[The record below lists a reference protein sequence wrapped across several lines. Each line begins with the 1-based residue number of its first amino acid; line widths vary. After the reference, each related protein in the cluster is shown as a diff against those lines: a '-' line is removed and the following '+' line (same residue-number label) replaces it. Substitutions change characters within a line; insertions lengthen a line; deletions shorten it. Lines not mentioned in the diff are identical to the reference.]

1 MEKGKKGRTMNKVLK
16 GLVAVAATA
25 AMAIAGFAGAASAT
39 AAQIAGGTTKLT
51 INGASAGDTFNIYRL
66 LNATGDADAVAYYLR
81 TDTRDAAPADS
92 DVAATA
98 KTITDGLKKDAK
110 VADNATIEAATEKV
124 TDFLGAK
131 KNGNSSAGN
140 IASFGD
146 MDQWA
151 KNFYTNYLKGETS
164 AVAADYTATV
174 AEDATSAT
182 VNNIQA
188 GYYMIIQ
195 TNAASDSAYSVAVVS
210 TAYAGENGLTVTLKR
225 DVPEL
230 TKKVKDTNDTQGDTS
245 EWQDSADYDVNDYV
259 PFQLTGTMPKN
270 IAAYKTYAYTFHDK
284 MSAGLTFVND
294 NEHPVKVYAV
304 NGEIKTE
311 IEEGYT
317 VVTTGLANDET
328 FNVKFAD
335 LKAAKGADD
344 AEITVDENT
353 KIVVEY
359 YGQLNGEAV
368 IGKAGNP
375 NSAYLEYENNPEAE
389 GEGTGKTPEDKVI
402 VFTYEVDINKV
413 NKDKTPLKGATFLLE
428 KKNSNGEWVRVD
440 ELEATQNGTSYTSK
454 FQRVDDG
461 TYRLTETKAPAGY
474 TPIAPKEFTISAT
487 HDTESKD
494 PKLTKF
500 EITGLTDNPI
510 SNTDGTASAD
520 IVNTKGSE
528 LPSTGGMGTVMLYV
542 AGVAVFVLAGAT
554 LVMAL
559 RRRNA

>member
-1 MEKGKKGRTMNKVLK
+1 MNKVLK

-39 AAQIAGGTTKLT
+39 AAQIADGTTKLT

-92 DVAATA
+92 GVAAIA

-182 VNNIQA
+182 VNKIQA

-195 TNAASDSAYSVAVVS
+195 TDAASDSAYSVAVVS

-344 AEITVDENT
+344 AEITVDKNT

-389 GEGTGKTPEDKVI
+389 GKGTGKTPEDKVI

-413 NKDKTPLKGATFLLE
+413 NKDKTPLEGATFLLE

-528 LPSTGGMGTVMLYV
+528 LPSTGGMGTVLLYV
-542 AGVAVFVLAGAT
+542 AGIAVFVLAGAT

>member
-1 MEKGKKGRTMNKVLK
+1 MNKVLK

-92 DVAATA
+92 GVAATA

-294 NEHPVKVYAV
+294 NEHSVKVYAV

-311 IEEGYT
+311 ITDGYI
-317 VVTTGLANDET
+317 VETTGLAKDET

-344 AEITVDENT
+344 AKITVDENT

-375 NSAYLEYENNPEAE
+375 NRAYLEYENNPEAE

-413 NKDKTPLKGATFLLE
+413 NKDKTPLEGATFLLE

-528 LPSTGGMGTVMLYV
+528 LPSTGGMGTVLLYV
-542 AGVAVFVLAGAT
+542 AGIAVFVLAGAT

>member
-1 MEKGKKGRTMNKVLK
+1 MNKVLK
-16 GLVAVAATA
+16 GLVAVVSTA

-39 AAQIAGGTTKLT
+39 AAQTAGGTTKLT
-51 INGASAGDTFNIYRL
+51 INGASTGDTFNIYRL

-92 DVAATA
+92 GAVATA
-98 KTITDGLKKDAK
+98 KTITDGLKKDAS
-110 VADNATIEAATEKV
+110 VAGNATIETATKTV

-131 KNGNSSAGN
+131 KNGNSSTGD
-140 IASFGD
+140 ITSFGD

-151 KNFYTNYLKGETS
+151 KIFYTNYLKDKTP

-174 AEDATSAT
+174 AEGATSAT
-182 VNNIQA
+182 VSDIQA

-195 TNAASDSAYSVAVVS
+195 TNAASDNAYSVAVVS

-225 DVPEL
+225 DVPKL
-230 TKKVKDTNDTQGDTS
+230 TKKVKDVNDSTGDKTD
-245 EWQDSADYDVNDYV
+245 WQDSADYDVNDYV

-270 IAAYKTYAYTFHDK
+270 IAAYTTYAYTFHDT
-284 MSAGLTFVND
+284 MSEGLTFVND
-294 NEHPVKVYAV
+294 KDHPVKVYAV
-304 NGEIKTE
+304 NGETKTE
-311 IEEGYT
+311 IKTGYD
-317 VVTTGLANDET
+317 VVTTGLANNET

-335 LKAAKGADD
+335 LKLAEDAKGTA
-344 AEITVDENT
+344 ITINENT

-359 YGQLNGEAV
+359 YGQLNEQSK
-368 IGKAGNP
+368 IGAEGNP
-375 NSAYLEYENNPEAE
+375 NRAYLEYENNPEAE

-413 NKDKTPLKGATFLLE
+413 DKDSAALEGATFLLE
-428 KKNSNGEWVRVD
+428 KKNSNGEWVKVA

-474 TPIAPKEFTISAT
+474 TPIAPKEFTISAM
-487 HDTESKD
+487 HSVESDK
-494 PKLTKF
+494 PELTKF
-500 EITGLTDNPI
+500 EITGLTDNKI
-510 SNTDGTASAD
+510 ENTEGTASAD

-528 LPSTGGMGTVMLYV
+528 LPSTGGMGTTVLYA
-542 AGVAVFVLAGAT
+542 AGAAIVLAAAFGIAFA
-554 LVMAL
+554 V
-559 RRRNA
+559 RRRNAR

>member
-1 MEKGKKGRTMNKVLK
+1 MNKVLK

-39 AAQIAGGTTKLT
+39 AAQTAGGTTKLT
-51 INGASAGDTFNIYRL
+51 INGASADDTFNIYRL

-92 DVAATA
+92 GVAAIA

-131 KNGNSSAGN
+131 NNGNSSAGN

-413 NKDKTPLKGATFLLE
+413 NKDKILLEGATFLLE

-440 ELEATQNGTSYTSK
+440 ELEATKNGTSYTSK

-474 TPIAPKEFTISAT
+474 TPIAPKEFTISAM
-487 HDTESKD
+487 HSVESDK
-494 PKLTKF
+494 PELTKF
-500 EITGLTDNPI
+500 EITGLTDNEI
-510 SNTDGTASAD
+510 ENTKGTASAD
-520 IVNTKGSE
+520 IVNTKGSA

>member
-16 GLVAVAATA
+16 GLVAVAASA
-25 AMAIAGFAGAASAT
+25 AMAVAGFAGAASAT

-92 DVAATA
+92 GVAATA

-131 KNGNSSAGN
+131 KNGNPSAGN

-311 IEEGYT
+311 ITDGYI
-317 VVTTGLANDET
+317 VETTGLAKDET

-375 NSAYLEYENNPEAE
+375 NRAYLEYENNPEAE

-413 NKDKTPLKGATFLLE
+413 NKDKTPLEGATFLLE

-528 LPSTGGMGTVMLYV
+528 LPSTGGMGTVLLYV
-542 AGVAVFVLAGAT
+542 AGIAVFVLAGAT

>member
-1 MEKGKKGRTMNKVLK
+1 MNKVLK
-16 GLVAVAATA
+16 GLVAVVSTA

-39 AAQIAGGTTKLT
+39 AAQTAGGTTKLT
-51 INGASAGDTFNIYRL
+51 INGASTGDTFNIYRL

-92 DVAATA
+92 GAAATA
-98 KTITDGLKKDAK
+98 KTITDGLKKDAS
-110 VADNATIEAATEKV
+110 VAGNATIETATKTV

-131 KNGNSSAGN
+131 KNGNSSTGD
-140 IASFGD
+140 ITSFGD

-151 KNFYTNYLKGETS
+151 KIFYTNYLKDKTP

-174 AEDATSAT
+174 AEGATSAT
-182 VNNIQA
+182 VSDIQA

-195 TNAASDSAYSVAVVS
+195 TNAASDNAYSVAVVS

-225 DVPEL
+225 DVPKL
-230 TKKVKDTNDTQGDTS
+230 TKKVKDVNDSTGDKTD
-245 EWQDSADYDVNDYV
+245 WQDSADYDVNDYV

-270 IAAYKTYAYTFHDK
+270 IAAYTTYAYTFHDT
-284 MSAGLTFVND
+284 MSEGLTFVND
-294 NEHPVKVYAV
+294 KDHPVKVYAV
-304 NGEIKTE
+304 NGETKTE
-311 IEEGYT
+311 IKTGYD
-317 VVTTGLANDET
+317 VVTTGLANNET

-335 LKAAKGADD
+335 LKLAEDAKGTV
-344 AEITVDENT
+344 ITINENT

-359 YGQLNGEAV
+359 YGQLNEQSK
-368 IGKAGNP
+368 IGAEGNP
-375 NSAYLEYENNPEAE
+375 NRAYLEYENNPEAE

-413 NKDKTPLKGATFLLE
+413 DKDSAALEGATFLLE
-428 KKNSNGEWVRVD
+428 KKNSNGEWVKVA

-474 TPIAPKEFTISAT
+474 TPIAPKEFTISAM
-487 HDTESKD
+487 HSVESDK
-494 PKLTKF
+494 PELTKF
-500 EITGLTDNPI
+500 EITGLTDNKI
-510 SNTDGTASAD
+510 ENTEGTASAD

-528 LPSTGGMGTVMLYV
+528 LPSTGGMGTTVLYA
-542 AGVAVFVLAGAT
+542 AGAAIVLAAAFGIAFA
-554 LVMAL
+554 V
-559 RRRNA
+559 RRRNAR

>member
-1 MEKGKKGRTMNKVLK
+1 MNKVLK

-25 AMAIAGFAGAASAT
+25 AMAIAGVAGASTAM
-39 AAQIAGGTTKLT
+39 AAQTAGGTTKLT
-51 INGASAGDTFNIYRL
+51 INGASTGDTFNIYRL

-92 DVAATA
+92 GAAATA
-98 KTITDGLKKDAK
+98 KTITDGLKKDAS
-110 VADNATIEAATEKV
+110 VAGNATIETATKTV

-131 KNGNSSAGN
+131 KNGNSSTGD
-140 IASFGD
+140 ITSFGD

-151 KNFYTNYLKGETS
+151 KIFYTNYLKDKTP

-174 AEDATSAT
+174 AEGATSAT
-182 VNNIQA
+182 VSDIQA

-195 TNAASDSAYSVAVVS
+195 TNAASDNAYSVAVVS

-225 DVPEL
+225 DVPKL
-230 TKKVKDTNDTQGDTS
+230 TKKVKDVNDSTGDKTD
-245 EWQDSADYDVNDYV
+245 WQDSADYDVNDYV

-270 IAAYKTYAYTFHDK
+270 IAAYTTYAYTFHDT
-284 MSAGLTFVND
+284 MSEGLTFVND
-294 NEHPVKVYAV
+294 KDHPVKVYAV
-304 NGEIKTE
+304 NGETKTE
-311 IEEGYT
+311 IKTGYD
-317 VVTTGLANDET
+317 VVTTGLANNET

-335 LKAAKGADD
+335 LKLAEDAKGTA
-344 AEITVDENT
+344 ITINENT

-359 YGQLNGEAV
+359 YGQLNEQSK
-368 IGKAGNP
+368 IGAEGNP
-375 NSAYLEYENNPEAE
+375 NRAYLEYENNPEAE

-413 NKDKTPLKGATFLLE
+413 DKDSAALEGATFLLE
-428 KKNSNGEWVRVD
+428 KKNSNGEWIKVA
-440 ELEATQNGTSYTSK
+440 ELKAIQNGTSYTSK

-474 TPIAPKEFTISAT
+474 TPIAPKEFTISAM
-487 HDTESKD
+487 HSVESDK
-494 PKLTKF
+494 PELTKF
-500 EITGLTDNPI
+500 EITGLTDNKI
-510 SNTDGTASAD
+510 ENTEGTASAD

-528 LPSTGGMGTVMLYV
+528 LPSTGGMGTVLLYV
-542 AGVAVFVLAGAT
+542 AGIAVFVLAGAT

>member
-1 MEKGKKGRTMNKVLK
+1 MNKVLK

-92 DVAATA
+92 GVAATA

-311 IEEGYT
+311 IEKGYA

-335 LKAAKGADD
+335 LKAATGADD
-344 AEITVDENT
+344 AAITVDENT

-368 IGKAGNP
+368 IGKEGNP
-375 NSAYLEYENNPEAE
+375 NRAYLEYENNPEAE

-413 NKDKTPLKGATFLLE
+413 NKDNAPLEGATFLLE
-428 KKNSNGEWVRVD
+428 KKNSKDEWVKVA
-440 ELEATQNGTSYTSK
+440 EFEATKNGTSYTSK

-487 HDTESKD
+487 HDAESND

-500 EITGLTDNPI
+500 EITGLTDNLI
-510 SNTDGTASAD
+510 SNIDGTASAD

-528 LPSTGGMGTVMLYV
+528 LPSTGGMGTVLLYV
-542 AGVAVFVLAGAT
+542 AGIAVFVLAGAT

>member
-1 MEKGKKGRTMNKVLK
+1 MNKVLK

-92 DVAATA
+92 GVAATA

-131 KNGNSSAGN
+131 ENGNSSAGN

-413 NKDKTPLKGATFLLE
+413 NKDKTPLEGATFLLE

-528 LPSTGGMGTVMLYV
+528 LPSTGGMGTVLLYV
-542 AGVAVFVLAGAT
+542 AGIAVFVLAGAT

>member
-1 MEKGKKGRTMNKVLK
+1 MNKVLK

-39 AAQIAGGTTKLT
+39 AAQTAGGTTKLT

-81 TDTRDAAPADS
+81 TDTRDAAPADPADS
-92 DVAATA
+92 GVAATA
-98 KTITDGLKKDAK
+98 KTITDGLKKDAN
-110 VADNATIEAATEKV
+110 VADAATIETATKTV

-131 KNGNSSAGN
+131 KNGNSSTGD
-140 IASFGD
+140 ITSFGD

-151 KNFYTNYLKGETS
+151 KIFYTNYLKDKTP

-174 AEDATSAT
+174 AEGATSAT
-182 VNNIQA
+182 VSDIQA

-195 TNAASDSAYSVAVVS
+195 TNAASDNAYSVAVVS

-225 DVPEL
+225 DVPKL
-230 TKKVKDTNDTQGDTS
+230 TKKVKDVNDSTGNKTD
-245 EWQDSADYDVNDYV
+245 WQDSADYDVNDYV

-270 IAAYKTYAYTFHDK
+270 IAAYTTYAYTFHDT
-284 MSAGLTFVND
+284 MSEGLTFVND
-294 NEHPVKVYAV
+294 KDHPVKVYAV
-304 NGEIKTE
+304 NGETKTE
-311 IEEGYT
+311 IKTGYD
-317 VVTTGLANDET
+317 VVTTGLANKET

-335 LKAAKGADD
+335 LKLAEDAKGTA
-344 AEITVDENT
+344 ITINENT

-359 YGQLNGEAV
+359 YGQLNEQSK
-368 IGKAGNP
+368 IGAEGNP
-375 NSAYLEYENNPEAE
+375 NRAYLEYENNPEAE

-413 NKDKTPLKGATFLLE
+413 DKDSVALEGATFLLE
-428 KKNSNGEWVRVD
+428 KKNSNGEWVTVA

-487 HDTESKD
+487 HSVESDK
-494 PKLTKF
+494 PELTKF
-500 EITGLTDNPI
+500 EITGLTDNKI
-510 SNTDGTASAD
+510 ENTKGTASAD
-520 IVNTKGSE
+520 IVNTKGSA

>member
-1 MEKGKKGRTMNKVLK
+1 MNKVLK
-16 GLVAVAATA
+16 GLVAVVSTA

-39 AAQIAGGTTKLT
+39 AAQTAGGTTKLT
-51 INGASAGDTFNIYRL
+51 INGASTGDTFNIYRL

-92 DVAATA
+92 GAAATA
-98 KTITDGLKKDAK
+98 KTITDGLKKDTS
-110 VADNATIEAATEKV
+110 VAGNATIETATKTV

-131 KNGNSSAGN
+131 KNGNSSTGD
-140 IASFGD
+140 ITSFGD

-151 KNFYTNYLKGETS
+151 KIFYTNYLKDKTP

-174 AEDATSAT
+174 AEGATSAT
-182 VNNIQA
+182 VSDIQA

-195 TNAASDSAYSVAVVS
+195 TNAASDNAYSVAVVS

-225 DVPEL
+225 DVPKL
-230 TKKVKDTNDTQGDTS
+230 TKKVKDVNDSTGDKTD
-245 EWQDSADYDVNDYV
+245 WQDSADYDVNDYV

-270 IAAYKTYAYTFHDK
+270 IAAYTTYAYTFHDT
-284 MSAGLTFVND
+284 MSEGLTFVND
-294 NEHPVKVYAV
+294 KDHPVKVYAV
-304 NGEIKTE
+304 NGETKTE
-311 IEEGYT
+311 IKTGYD
-317 VVTTGLANDET
+317 VVATGLASNET

-335 LKAAKGADD
+335 LKLAEDAKGA
-344 AEITVDENT
+344 AITINGNT

-359 YGQLNGEAV
+359 YGQLNEQSK
-368 IGKAGNP
+368 IGAEGNP
-375 NSAYLEYENNPEAE
+375 NRAYLEYENNPEAE

-413 NKDKTPLKGATFLLE
+413 DKDSAALEGATFLLE
-428 KKNSNGEWVRVD
+428 KKNSNGEWVKVA

-474 TPIAPKEFTISAT
+474 TPIAPKEFTISAM
-487 HDTESKD
+487 HSVESDK
-494 PKLTKF
+494 PELTKF
-500 EITGLTDNPI
+500 EITGLTDNKI
-510 SNTDGTASAD
+510 ENTEGTASAD

-528 LPSTGGMGTVMLYV
+528 LPSTGGMGTTILY
-542 AGVAVFVLAGAT
+542 AAGAAIV
-554 LVMAL
+554 LVAAFGIAFAV
-559 RRRNA
+559 RRRNAR

>member
-1 MEKGKKGRTMNKVLK
+1 MNKVLK
-16 GLVAVAATA
+16 GLVAVAVTA

-39 AAQIAGGTTKLT
+39 AAQTAGGTTKLT

-81 TDTRDAAPADS
+81 TDTRDAAPADPADS
-92 DVAATA
+92 GVAATA
-98 KTITDGLKKDAK
+98 KTITDGLKKDAN
-110 VADNATIEAATEKV
+110 VADAATIETATKTV

-131 KNGNSSAGN
+131 KNGNSSTGD
-140 IASFGD
+140 ITSFGD

-151 KNFYTNYLKGETS
+151 KIFYTNYLKDKTP

-174 AEDATSAT
+174 AEGATSAT
-182 VNNIQA
+182 VSDIQA

-195 TNAASDSAYSVAVVS
+195 TNAASDNAYSVAVVS

-225 DVPEL
+225 DVPKL
-230 TKKVKDTNDTQGDTS
+230 TKKVKDVNDSTGNKTD
-245 EWQDSADYDVNDYV
+245 WQDSADYDVNDYV

-270 IAAYKTYAYTFHDK
+270 IAAYTTYAYTFHDT
-284 MSAGLTFVND
+284 MSEGLTFVND
-294 NEHPVKVYAV
+294 KDHPVKVYAV
-304 NGEIKTE
+304 NGETKTE
-311 IEEGYT
+311 IKTGYD
-317 VVTTGLANDET
+317 VVTTGLANKET

-335 LKAAKGADD
+335 LKLAEDAKGTA
-344 AEITVDENT
+344 ITINENT

-359 YGQLNGEAV
+359 YGQLNEQSK
-368 IGKAGNP
+368 IGAEGNP
-375 NSAYLEYENNPEAE
+375 NRAYLEYENNPEAE

-413 NKDKTPLKGATFLLE
+413 DKDSVALEGATFLLE
-428 KKNSNGEWVRVD
+428 KKNSNGEWVTVA

-474 TPIAPKEFTISAT
+474 TPIAPKEFTISAM
-487 HDTESKD
+487 HSVESDK
-494 PKLTKF
+494 PELTKF
-500 EITGLTDNPI
+500 EITGLTDNKI
-510 SNTDGTASAD
+510 ENTKGTASAD
-520 IVNTKGSE
+520 IVNTKGSA

>member
-1 MEKGKKGRTMNKVLK
+1 MNKVLK

-39 AAQIAGGTTKLT
+39 AAQTAGGTTKLI

-81 TDTRDAAPADS
+81 TDTRDAAPADPADS
-92 DVAATA
+92 GVAATA
-98 KTITDGLKKDAK
+98 KTITDGLKKDAN
-110 VADNATIEAATEKV
+110 VADAATIETATKTV

-131 KNGNSSAGN
+131 KNGNSSTGD
-140 IASFGD
+140 ITSFGD

-151 KNFYTNYLKGETS
+151 KIFYTNYLKDKTP

-174 AEDATSAT
+174 AEGATSAT
-182 VNNIQA
+182 VSDIQA

-195 TNAASDSAYSVAVVS
+195 TNAASDNAYSVAVVS

-225 DVPEL
+225 DVPKL
-230 TKKVKDTNDTQGDTS
+230 TKKVKDVNDSTGNKTD
-245 EWQDSADYDVNDYV
+245 WQDSADYDVNDYV

-270 IAAYKTYAYTFHDK
+270 IAAYTTYAYTFHDT
-284 MSAGLTFVND
+284 MSEGLTFVND
-294 NEHPVKVYAV
+294 KDHPVKVYAV
-304 NGEIKTE
+304 NGETKTE
-311 IEEGYT
+311 IKTGYD
-317 VVTTGLANDET
+317 VVTTGLANKET

-335 LKAAKGADD
+335 LKLAEDAKGTA
-344 AEITVDENT
+344 ITINENT

-359 YGQLNGEAV
+359 YGQLNEQSK
-368 IGKAGNP
+368 IGAEGNP
-375 NSAYLEYENNPEAE
+375 NRAYLEYENNPEAE

-413 NKDKTPLKGATFLLE
+413 DKDSVALEGATFLLE
-428 KKNSNGEWVRVD
+428 KKNSNGEWVTVA

-474 TPIAPKEFTISAT
+474 TPIAPKEFTISAM
-487 HDTESKD
+487 HSVESDK
-494 PKLTKF
+494 PELTKF
-500 EITGLTDNPI
+500 EITGLTDNKI
-510 SNTDGTASAD
+510 ENTKGTASAD
-520 IVNTKGSE
+520 IVNTKGSA

>member
-1 MEKGKKGRTMNKVLK
+1 MNKVLK

-39 AAQIAGGTTKLT
+39 AAQTAGGTTKLT

-92 DVAATA
+92 GVAATA
-98 KTITDGLKKDAK
+98 KTITDGLKKDAN
-110 VADNATIEAATEKV
+110 VADAATIETATKTV

-131 KNGNSSAGN
+131 KNGNSSTGD
-140 IASFGD
+140 ITSFGD

-151 KNFYTNYLKGETS
+151 KIFYTNYLKDKTP

-174 AEDATSAT
+174 AEGATSAT
-182 VNNIQA
+182 VSDIQA

-195 TNAASDSAYSVAVVS
+195 TNAASDNAYSVAVVS

-225 DVPEL
+225 DVPKL
-230 TKKVKDTNDTQGDTS
+230 TKKVKDVNDSTGDKTD
-245 EWQDSADYDVNDYV
+245 WQDSADYDVNDYV

-270 IAAYKTYAYTFHDK
+270 IAAYTTYAYTFHDT
-284 MSAGLTFVND
+284 MSEGLTFVND
-294 NEHPVKVYAV
+294 KDRPVKVYAV
-304 NGEIKTE
+304 NGETKTE
-311 IEEGYT
+311 IKTGYD
-317 VVTTGLANDET
+317 VVTTGLANKET

-335 LKAAKGADD
+335 LKLAEDAKGTA
-344 AEITVDENT
+344 ITINENT

-359 YGQLNGEAV
+359 YGQLNEQSK
-368 IGKAGNP
+368 IGAEGNP
-375 NSAYLEYENNPEAE
+375 NRAYLEYENNPEAE

-413 NKDKTPLKGATFLLE
+413 DKDSVALEGATFLLE
-428 KKNSNGEWVRVD
+428 KKNSNGEWVTVA

-474 TPIAPKEFTISAT
+474 TPIAPKEFTISAM
-487 HDTESKD
+487 HSVESDK
-494 PKLTKF
+494 PELTKF
-500 EITGLTDNPI
+500 EITGLTDNKI
-510 SNTDGTASAD
+510 ENTKGTASAD
-520 IVNTKGSE
+520 IVNTKGSA

-542 AGVAVFVLAGAT
+542 AGVAVLVLAGAT

>member
-1 MEKGKKGRTMNKVLK
+1 MNKVLK

-81 TDTRDAAPADS
+81 TDTRDAAPTDS
-92 DVAATA
+92 GVAATA

-110 VADNATIEAATEKV
+110 VADNVTIEAATEKV

-131 KNGNSSAGN
+131 ENGNSSAGN

-245 EWQDSADYDVNDYV
+245 EWQDSADYDVKDYV

-270 IAAYKTYAYTFHDK
+270 IAAYKTYAYTFHDT
-284 MSAGLTFVND
+284 MSEGLTFVND
-294 NEHPVKVYAV
+294 KDHPVKVYAV
-304 NGEIKTE
+304 NGETKTE
-311 IEEGYT
+311 IKTGYD
-317 VVTTGLANDET
+317 VVTTGLANKET

-335 LKAAKGADD
+335 LKLAEDAKGTA
-344 AEITVDENT
+344 ITINENT

-359 YGQLNGEAV
+359 YGQLNEQSK
-368 IGKAGNP
+368 IGAEGNP
-375 NSAYLEYENNPEAE
+375 NRAYLEYENNPEAE

-413 NKDKTPLKGATFLLE
+413 DKDSVALEGATFLLE
-428 KKNSNGEWVRVD
+428 KKNSNGEWVTVA

-474 TPIAPKEFTISAT
+474 TPIAPKEFTISAM
-487 HDTESKD
+487 HSVESDK
-494 PKLTKF
+494 PELTKF
-500 EITGLTDNPI
+500 EITGLTDNKI
-510 SNTDGTASAD
+510 ENTKGTASAD
-520 IVNTKGSE
+520 IVNTKGSA